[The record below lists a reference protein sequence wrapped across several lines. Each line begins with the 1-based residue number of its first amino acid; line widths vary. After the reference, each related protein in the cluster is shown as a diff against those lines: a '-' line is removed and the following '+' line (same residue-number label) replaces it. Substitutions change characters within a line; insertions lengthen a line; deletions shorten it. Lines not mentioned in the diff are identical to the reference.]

1 MSLFRT
7 VVKILLVVSLLAVLV
22 QSGIVGNVIDSIFT
36 DGAGRYT
43 PEKPAVTTPDE
54 QLPEKY
60 YVRSY
65 SWTYGG
71 EEWSYSVSVPETT
84 YKRCQNLDHRSRN
97 WEQYTND
104 KSGRL
109 YLSGLA
115 DLFVRDGKA
124 AGHDDYDIVMNAV
137 AFVQSL
143 PYTSDDVT
151 SGHDEYPRYPLET
164 LVDNGGDCED
174 TAIFMAALLREMGY
188 GVVIVEVPGHAAVA
202 VKGGDGISGRYYE
215 YKGGKYYYLETTGEG
230 WPIGQI
236 PDEFRSV
243 EAKIFPVSV

>member
-36 DGAGRYT
+36 DGTGRYT

-174 TAIFMAALLREMGY
+174 TAIFMAALLRLLSILANNLLAQFTINLPMMY
-188 GVVIVEVPGHAAVA
+188 IIMAP
-202 VKGGDGISGRYYE
+202 R
-215 YKGGKYYYLETTGEG
+215 
-230 WPIGQI
+230 
-236 PDEFRSV
+236 
-243 EAKIFPVSV
+243 IFPPKLMPPSISLLMTSLICSLVIAKSIILKLKS